1 MLPTR
6 YYFTDLIACELR
18 SNIYQFKTFY
28 FLQSFIFQHAY
39 TYICKCFKRRAFVRR
54 FVKDGVSYSI
64 NTDDPV
70 VLGNTLTDDF
80 KFAGDMGLTD
90 EEIIRG
96 VMCFMHSS

>member
-1 MLPTR
+1 MPNKV
-6 YYFTDLIACELR
+6 CG
-18 SNIYQFKTFY
+18 
-28 FLQSFIFQHAY
+28 
-39 TYICKCFKRRAFVRR
+39 FKRRSFVRR

-70 VLGNTLTDDF
+70 VLGNILTDDF

-96 VMCFMHSS
+96 IFNARPFLFCVVRRKEENSPRAKTSIR

>member
-1 MLPTR
+1 
-6 YYFTDLIACELR
+6 
-18 SNIYQFKTFY
+18 
-28 FLQSFIFQHAY
+28 
-39 TYICKCFKRRAFVRR
+39 
-54 FVKDGVSYSI
+54 VSYSI